1 MNMSLDKKDCLCCSP
16 LHALSGSTLSS
27 EHMSGDQIRIKGA
40 GRRHRPEISK
50 KKEKSHD
57 NFQTSDLAQTS
68 VHAEHYLMTH
78 THSHIHILQQVLLPD
93 LRMKAKLKATRL
105 VMSTAL

>member
-1 MNMSLDKKDCLCCSP
+1 
-16 LHALSGSTLSS
+16 
-27 EHMSGDQIRIKGA
+27 MSGDQIRIKGA

-50 KKEKSHD
+50 KKKSHD

-78 THSHIHILQQVLLPD
+78 TLTHPHS
-93 LRMKAKLKATRL
+93 ATGYVARYKNEG
-105 VMSTAL
+105 